1 MEKELVKS
9 ARAGFFVDDVESFD
23 VPDVSIEFK
32 KEPVKRVLKG
42 FGGAFTDSASHVYA
56 NMDEK
61 LKEEVKE
68 LYFGETGL
76 RYNLGRV
83 TIGSCDFSLTD
94 YDYAKSDDFS
104 DFSLS
109 HDEQEIIPFIKA
121 AKSKNEITLLASTWS
136 APARYKTNGEKCHGG
151 SLKDDCYDKFAAYV
165 AEYVKHMGEEGCPIA
180 AITVQNEP
188 EAVQTWE
195 SCIYDVKQEA
205 RLLKELH
212 ALLPETHIYIWDHN
226 RDALIRRAKGVLEDK
241 RAYEAAY
248 GIAFHW
254 YDRDKFDEVRK
265 CYELYPEKPLV
276 FTEGCVET
284 VHAPDFG
291 GMGDYSSFTR
301 YGRNY
306 LRDLN
311 NGSTAFIDWNLLL
324 DLTGGFNHVGNLCEA
339 PIMSDG
345 KTLRINPSYYAIK
358 HLSHYLEKGA
368 EILHADLAD
377 STLSAAA
384 AINPDGSLVLICLNE
399 GQERTISLSFG
410 QQKANIHLGKDEMET
425 IVIRR

>member
-1 MEKELVKS
+1 
-9 ARAGFFVDDVESFD
+9 
-23 VPDVSIEFK
+23 
-32 KEPVKRVLKG
+32 
-42 FGGAFTDSASHVYA
+42 
-56 NMDEK
+56 MD
-61 LKEEVKE
+61 
-68 LYFGETGL
+68 G
-76 RYNLGRV
+76 
-83 TIGSCDFSLTD
+83 
-94 YDYAKSDDFS
+94 
-104 DFSLS
+104 
-109 HDEQEIIPFIKA
+109 
-121 AKSKNEITLLASTWS
+121 
-136 APARYKTNGEKCHGG
+136 
-151 SLKDDCYDKFAAYV
+151 
-165 AEYVKHMGEEGCPIA
+165 EGCPIA

-205 RLLKELH
+205 RLLKQLH

-226 RDALIRRAKGVLEDK
+226 RDALLRRAKGVLEDK
-241 RAYEAAY
+241 QAYEAAY

-254 YDRDKFDEVRK
+254 YDRDKFGEVRK

-284 VHAPDFG
+284 VHAADFG

-311 NGSTAFIDWNLLL
+311 NGSTAFLDWNLLL
-324 DLTGGFNHVGNLCEA
+324 DLTGGYNHVGNLCEA

-358 HLSHYLEKGA
+358 HLSHYLRKGA
-368 EILHADLAD
+368 EILHADIAD
-377 STLSAAA
+377 PSLSAAA
-384 AINPDGSLVLICLNE
+384 AINPDGSLVFICLNE
-399 GQERTISLSFG
+399 GEERTISLSLG
-410 QQKANIHLGKDEMET
+410 QDKANIRLGKDEMET